1 MDQTWILTD
10 LMMMETWKYVEL
22 KGIVHLIC
30 RVEGLFVHLMRHWSG
45 IIPKHPA
52 LVNSMNTVLLVFD
65 WLNREDAECSFEEK
79 SFRAGEP

>member
-52 LVNSMNTVLLVFD
+52 LVNSMN
-65 WLNREDAECSFEEK
+65 REASGKQYEHC
-79 SFRAGEP
+79 AVGV